1 MSQVNNAPTYGKGG
15 VANVEGVRF
24 EYYNN
29 LPWVANKEKECTYVV
44 GGSL

>member
-1 MSQVNNAPTYGKGG
+1 MDDEPGKNHTNMWRGGG

-29 LPWVANKEKECTYVV
+29 LP
-44 GGSL
+44 

>member
-1 MSQVNNAPTYGKGG
+1 MMSRVDITPTYEKGGG

-29 LPWVANKEKECTYVV
+29 LP
-44 GGSL
+44 